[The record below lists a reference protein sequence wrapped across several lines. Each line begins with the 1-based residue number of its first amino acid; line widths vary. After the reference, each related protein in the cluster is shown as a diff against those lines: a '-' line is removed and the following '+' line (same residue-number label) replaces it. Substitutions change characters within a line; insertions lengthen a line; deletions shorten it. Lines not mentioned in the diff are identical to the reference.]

1 MKFRLGIPRFARIGG
16 YWLLWIPLFVGS
28 INVKAASEPLM
39 YSERYG
45 KNQHPS
51 LTIGRVRFSWVKFR

>member
-1 MKFRLGIPRFARIGG
+1 MKFRLGTPSVTRYGG

-28 INVKAASEPLM
+28 VNVCAASEPLL

-45 KNQHPS
+45 KRRRLS
-51 LTIGRVRFSWVKFR
+51 LTIGGVRLSWVQFR